1 MGSFDQNS
9 SYIPPFF
16 AVFAQTLGQFPQNV
30 GFCPD
35 FLYIAHLGI
44 LEIWAI
50 ARKDEFAQKSIFRC
64 NAGLRFICDLREIN
78 KRLVRKP
85 YPLPKVQ
92 DLLRKIGKFK
102 YATTL
107 DLVMGFYNI
116 TMDEEAQRIC
126 TLILPWGKYRLT
138 RLAMGLVIAPDVFQ
152 ARIHDIFHDLGKG
165 F

>member
-44 LEIWAI
+44 PEIWAI

-64 NAGLRFICDLREIN
+64 GSRRCVFCHGQSVIIFFFVRFLCA
-78 KRLVRKP
+78 K
-85 YPLPKVQ
+85 
-92 DLLRKIGKFK
+92 
-102 YATTL
+102 
-107 DLVMGFYNI
+107 
-116 TMDEEAQRIC
+116 
-126 TLILPWGKYRLT
+126 
-138 RLAMGLVIAPDVFQ
+138 
-152 ARIHDIFHDLGKG
+152 
-165 F
+165 

>member
-44 LEIWAI
+44 PEIWAI

-64 NAGLRFICDLREIN
+64 SRKDTEQRPIKYSMGTRTN
-78 KRLVRKP
+78 K
-85 YPLPKVQ
+85 PL
-92 DLLRKIGKFK
+92 LLF
-102 YATTL
+102 L
-107 DLVMGFYNI
+107 NS
-116 TMDEEAQRIC
+116 
-126 TLILPWGKYRLT
+126 
-138 RLAMGLVIAPDVFQ
+138 
-152 ARIHDIFHDLGKG
+152 
-165 F
+165 

>member
-44 LEIWAI
+44 PEIWAI

-64 NAGLRFICDLREIN
+64 I
-78 KRLVRKP
+78 
-85 YPLPKVQ
+85 
-92 DLLRKIGKFK
+92 IGKCIITSLLK
-102 YATTL
+102 EPSKQMIEDWQGANKLRNWPNTL
-107 DLVMGFYNI
+107 AKNFLH
-116 TMDEEAQRIC
+116 Q
-126 TLILPWGKYRLT
+126 
-138 RLAMGLVIAPDVFQ
+138 APSWV
-152 ARIHDIFHDLGKG
+152 
-165 F
+165 

>member
-44 LEIWAI
+44 PEIWAI

-64 NAGLRFICDLREIN
+64 CI
-78 KRLVRKP
+78 
-85 YPLPKVQ
+85 
-92 DLLRKIGKFK
+92 
-102 YATTL
+102 
-107 DLVMGFYNI
+107 
-116 TMDEEAQRIC
+116 
-126 TLILPWGKYRLT
+126 
-138 RLAMGLVIAPDVFQ
+138 
-152 ARIHDIFHDLGKG
+152 
-165 F
+165 